1 MTSSP
6 ISPYRA
12 SFDHAMASLT
22 ELEGTWRELAESGA
36 ISQYEAH
43 QHIVEIG
50 LTKERLL
57 DDFFA

>member
-1 MTSSP
+1 
-6 ISPYRA
+6 
-12 SFDHAMASLT
+12 MASLT